1 MALSTR
7 TRRGDDGVA
16 ANRRVYRDEI
26 LTAATEVFAAR
37 GYRATNLGDVAK
49 RLGVTRQALYYH
61 FASKDDIL
69 FAVFLKFFD
78 ALDAAIQDAV
88 EDVEE
93 PAERL
98 RAMLR
103 AHVKVVAE
111 QSVYSSVFVQEH
123 RTLPEAFEKLVMER
137 RRAYHLHFVSA
148 YEDAARAGYLRR
160 DIDPGIAVSLMFGAA
175 NWTYRWFRP
184 SGKLSAIDVA
194 RLADDLLMNG
204 MLER

>member
-1 MALSTR
+1 MSFALPQ
-7 TRRGDDGVA
+7 DDGAA
-16 ANRRVYRDEI
+16 ANRRVFRDEI

-61 FASKDDIL
+61 FPSKDDIL
-69 FAVFLKFFD
+69 FAVFLQFFD
-78 ALDAAIQDAV
+78 ALDAAIEDAV
-88 EDVEE
+88 AGGEE
-93 PAERL
+93 PVDRL

-111 QSVYSSVFVQEH
+111 QSLYSSVFVQEH

-137 RRAYHLHFVSA
+137 RRAYHRRFVSA
-148 YEDAARAGYLRR
+148 YEDAARAGHLRS
-160 DIDPGIAVSLMFGAA
+160 DIDAGIAVSLMFGAA

-184 SGKLSAIDVA
+184 GGRLSATDVA
-194 RLADDLLMNG
+194 RVADDLLMNG
-204 MLER
+204 MLGR